1 MLSKFICLK
10 NTVNPLYSCSLE
22 SESTTHFLLHCPF
35 YNNQLI
41 VLFVSIRDIDVTIS
55 NLSEDNLVNTL
66 LYGNNELYSSETNTR
81 ILNCTI
87 CYLKS
92 SERFEG

>member
-1 MLSKFICLK
+1 M
-10 NTVNPLYSCSLE
+10 
-22 SESTTHFLLHCPF
+22 
-35 YNNQLI
+35 
-41 VLFVSIRDIDVTIS
+41 TIL

-66 LYGNNELYSSETNTR
+66 LYGNNELYCSETNTR

-92 SERFEG
+92 SERFEGKLF